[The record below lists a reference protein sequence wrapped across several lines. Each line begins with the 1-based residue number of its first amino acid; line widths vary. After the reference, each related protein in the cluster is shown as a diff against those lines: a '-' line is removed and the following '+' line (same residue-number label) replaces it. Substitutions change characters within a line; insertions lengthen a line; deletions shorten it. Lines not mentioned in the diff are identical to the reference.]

1 MPTATQKQHPTLSQ
15 ARAALAS
22 PIDFETFLSKL
33 SAKDRTNAQRHVL
46 ACDAEGDGK
55 HGVLWRR
62 LACTLM
68 TLAPHAIKFNGQQS
82 AQFFIPDGKY
92 RMQVF
97 ALEDLRDGKINIY
110 CPNVLDEATTA
121 GLLARKPVPGA
132 DEKSVRYVI
141 TGTDQALEVTP
152 LDGTTPNPAAFYKD
166 MLGWNR
172 KAIRITVPTT
182 ATNVEIEAVETLCAI
197 SSKKW
202 QPKAA

>member
-1 MPTATQKQHPTLSQ
+1 M
-15 ARAALAS
+15 LAS

-33 SAKDRTNAQRHVL
+33 SAKDRTNAQRHVA
-46 ACDAEGDGK
+46 ACDLEGDGK
-55 HGVLWRR
+55 HGALWRR
-62 LACTLM
+62 LACALM
-68 TLAPHAIKFNGQQS
+68 MLAPHAIKFNGQQS

-121 GLLARKPVPGA
+121 GLLARKPEPGA

-172 KAIRITVPTT
+172 KAVRITLPTT
-182 ATNVEIEAVETLCAI
+182 ATNIEVETVEVLCAI